1 MVKTSLSLKFR
12 KRYVGLKQ
20 NFPVLNQWS
29 KQCEFKN
36 KLDSDFSW
44 RILEL
49 IWFSPFFLVSDEEND
64 VQEG

>member
-1 MVKTSLSLKFR
+1 ME
-12 KRYVGLKQ
+12 LKQ

-36 KLDSDFSW
+36 KLDSDFNW
-44 RILEL
+44 RILEV
-49 IWFSPFFLVSDEEND
+49 IWFSPFFLVNGEENE